1 MDSAQIPAPFRSD
14 IEKARAVLCSFGTK
28 EVYLFGSLTSDSWRE
43 DSDIDLAVSGMAP
56 ELYLKAYALASRGLE
71 HELDLI
77 DLDHERPIGD
87 FLRETDR
94 LVRIA

>member
-14 IEKARAVLCSFGTK
+14 IEKALAVLCSFGTK

-56 ELYLKAYALASRGLE
+56 ELYLKAHALASRG
-71 HELDLI
+71 
-77 DLDHERPIGD
+77 LDHERPIGD